1 MRPQASSGR
10 LQQLQ
15 FDPRAGEGL
24 RRRSWGARATCAKL
38 GHIPSI
44 DCSEKLLRDLLARLQ
59 LAQLSFAFWGGTRKM
74 YHVLQSCTA
83 RQLTM
88 LVAIALGSAGG
99 AAAQETI
106 RIGLPTKTYYPT
118 IVCETAQRQGLFA
131 KEGIK
136 AELTIY
142 RSGGETFEA
151 GAAGA
156 ADLQLNSAA
165 LIAAGRRK
173 GVMTKAVAGA
183 ALGYYGWYLMV
194 KADSKIGQVA
204 ELEGKRVGITAAGSG
219 SDLLA
224 LWTMQNRKITFT
236 NVPLGGGGLVPNLI
250 SGNVE
255 AVVLYSPLSFKM
267 MLEKQGRSLL
277 DYGSEVEPHLSGLW
291 IATDK
296 FIADKPA
303 VLQKALNAIYGAVA
317 FLKSNRAE
325 AVKMIAE
332 IDEIP
337 PQVAEAELDGN
348 ISKLLATGEM
358 KEEWMSRALDLAR
371 LIGMTDLAP
380 VQETFV
386 TNFKPVPTAN

>member
-1 MRPQASSGR
+1 MARR
-10 LQQLQ
+10 L
-15 FDPRAGEGL
+15 PWAV
-24 RRRSWGARATCAKL
+24 AIVL
-38 GHIPSI
+38 G
-44 DCSEKLLRDLLARLQ
+44 CVG
-59 LAQLSFAFWGGTRKM
+59 GGT
-74 YHVLQSCTA
+74 
-83 RQLTM
+83 
-88 LVAIALGSAGG
+88 ALG
-99 AAAQETI
+99 QETI

-118 IVCETAQRQGLFA
+118 IICETARRQGLFT

-165 LIAAGRRK
+165 LIAAGRKR

-194 KADSKIGQVA
+194 KTDSKIGGVA
-204 ELEGKRVGITAAGSG
+204 ELEGKKVGITAAGSG

-224 LWTMQNRKITFT
+224 LWTMQNRKVKFS

-250 SGNVE
+250 SGNVD

-267 MLEKQGRSLL
+267 LLEKQGRSLL
-277 DYGSEVEPHLSGLW
+277 DYGGDVEPHLSGLW

-303 VLQKALNAIYGAVA
+303 VLQKALNAIYGALA

-325 AVKMIAE
+325 AVNMIAE

-337 PQVAEAELDGN
+337 REVAEAELDGN
-348 ISKLLATGEM
+348 ISKLSATGEM

-380 VQETFV
+380 VQETFL
-386 TNFKPVPTAN
+386 TDFKPVPTAK

>member
-1 MRPQASSGR
+1 M
-10 LQQLQ
+10 L
-15 FDPRAGEGL
+15 DM
-24 RRRSWGARATCAKL
+24 SWK
-38 GHIPSI
+38 
-44 DCSEKLLRDLLARLQ
+44 
-59 LAQLSFAFWGGTRKM
+59 
-74 YHVLQSCTA
+74 TA
-83 RQLTM
+83 RR
-88 LVAIALGSAGG
+88 VRWCALG
-99 AAAQETI
+99 AAAIAFGLAGPAPSMAQDTI

-118 IVCETAQRQGLFA
+118 IICETAQRQGLFA

-165 LIAAGRRK
+165 LVAGGRKK

-194 KADSKIGQVA
+194 KTDSKISQVS
-204 ELEGKRVGITAAGSG
+204 ELEGKKVGITTSGSG

-224 LWTMQNRKITFT
+224 LWTMQNRKMKFT
-236 NVPLGGGGLVPNLI
+236 SVPLGGGGLVPNLL
-250 SGNVE
+250 SGNVD

-267 MLEKQGRSLL
+267 MQEKQGRTLI
-277 DYGSEVEPHLSGLW
+277 DYGGEVEAHASGLW

-296 FIADKPA
+296 FIAEKPA
-303 VLQKALNAIYGAVA
+303 VLQKALNAIYGAVV
-317 FLKSNRAE
+317 FLKENRAE
-325 AVKMIAE
+325 AVKLIAE

-348 ISKLLATGEM
+348 IAKLSTTGEM
-358 KEEWMSRALDLAR
+358 TEELLARALDLAR

-380 VQETFV
+380 VQETYV
-386 TNFKPVPTAN
+386 TNFKPVPTKK

>member
-1 MRPQASSGR
+1 MLGSTRNSAR
-10 LQQLQ
+10 
-15 FDPRAGEGL
+15 RAYWL
-24 RRRSWGARATCAKL
+24 AVCA
-38 GHIPSI
+38 
-44 DCSEKLLRDLLARLQ
+44 A
-59 LAQLSFAFWGGTRKM
+59 
-74 YHVLQSCTA
+74 
-83 RQLTM
+83 
-88 LVAIALGSAGG
+88 AIAVGVAGGGSAH
-99 AAAQETI
+99 AQETI

-118 IVCETAQRQGLFA
+118 IICETAQRQGLFA

-165 LIAAGRRK
+165 LIAGGRKK

-194 KADSKIGQVA
+194 KTDSKIAQVS
-204 ELEGKRVGITAAGSG
+204 ELEGKKIGITAAGSG

-224 LWTMQNRKITFT
+224 LWTMQNRKMKFT
-236 NVPLGGGGLVPNLI
+236 SVPLGGGGLVPNLL
-250 SGNVE
+250 SGNVD

-267 MLEKQGRSLL
+267 MQEKQARSLI
-277 DYGSEVEPHLSGLW
+277 DYGAEVEAHASGLW

-296 FIADKPA
+296 FIAEKPA
-303 VLQKALNAIYGAVA
+303 VLQKALNAIYGAVV
-317 FLKSNRAE
+317 FLKENRAE
-325 AVKMIAE
+325 AVKLIAE

-348 ISKLLATGEM
+348 IAKLSTTGEM
-358 KEEWMSRALDLAR
+358 SEELLSRALDLAR

-380 VQETFV
+380 VPEIYV
-386 TNFKPVPTAN
+386 SNFKPVPTKK

>member
-1 MRPQASSGR
+1 MLIKSTLVSAARVRWCLAAAVVLG
-10 LQQLQ
+10 L
-15 FDPRAGEGL
+15 AGT
-24 RRRSWGARATCAKL
+24 AA
-38 GHIPSI
+38 
-44 DCSEKLLRDLLARLQ
+44 
-59 LAQLSFAFWGGTRKM
+59 AQ
-74 YHVLQSCTA
+74 
-83 RQLTM
+83 
-88 LVAIALGSAGG
+88 
-99 AAAQETI
+99 AQETI

-118 IVCETAQRQGLFA
+118 IICETAQRQGFFA

-151 GAAGA
+151 MAAGA

-173 GVMTKAVAGA
+173 GVLTKAVAGA

-194 KADSKIGQVA
+194 KADSKVTQVS
-204 ELEGKRVGITAAGSG
+204 ELEGKKVGITAAGSG

-224 LWTMQNRKITFT
+224 LWTMQNRKIKFT
-236 NVPLGGGGLVPNLI
+236 NVPLGGGGLVPNLL
-250 SGNVE
+250 SGNVD

-267 MLEKQGRSLL
+267 MQEKQGRSLI
-277 DYGSEVEPHLSGLW
+277 DFGGEVEPHLSGLW
-291 IATDK
+291 ISSDK
-296 FIADKPA
+296 FIKDKPE
-303 VLQKALNAIYGAVA
+303 VVQKALNAIYGAVA

-348 ISKLLATGEM
+348 ITKLSTTGEM

-386 TNFKPVPTAN
+386 TNFKPVPTAK